1 MPYVSVLF
9 FITLLTHL
17 FSPRIES
24 MSMYTFENEY
34 SGAPYDDL
42 LSIYMQSFRDNFSL
56 PALTD
61 YVSGKTLTYGALAQR
76 IARLHL
82 FYELCGVR
90 PGDKI
95 ALLGKNTPTWVVTF
109 MATVTYG
116 AVIVPVLHD
125 FSPADATNIIN
136 HSDAVML
143 FVSEPIFSHLDFEQM
158 PNLRAVVSVE
168 TRKVIAERGAVSHLA
183 IVKSLTRRF
192 RRRYPSGFGPDN
204 IEYRHF
210 DGSSTAVI
218 NYTSGTTG
226 FSKGVML
233 SLDNLRGNVVFGIRS
248 RLHYQGSRALS
259 FLPLAHAY
267 GCAFDMLVPLAVG
280 THVTLFGKVPT
291 PTLLVKAMN
300 QVRPS
305 LIICV
310 PLILEKIYRK
320 MIVPMISKPSVR
332 WVLAVPMLDKAIYTL
347 IRSKLV
353 DAFGGAFEEVIVGGA
368 PLNPEVEEFLYR
380 IKFPFTV
387 GYGMTECAPLISYTP
402 WRRFRPGSSGRVL
415 KGIMEAKILADDTKP
430 ATADGKRQGEIMV
443 RGLNVMKGYYKN
455 PDATGAVLEED
466 GWLHTGDMG
475 SIGEPDNRTIYIRG
489 RYKTMILTANGQN
502 IYPEEIEAKLNNM
515 PFVSECLVVDRN
527 GHLFALVYPDADE
540 VEAHRLSDGQ
550 LAEAMESNRVE
561 LNSLVAPYERIEG
574 IEIMQ
579 EEFAKTP
586 KRSIRRFLY
595 K

>member
-1 MPYVSVLF
+1 MTYK
-9 FITLLTHL
+9 
-17 FSPRIES
+17 
-24 MSMYTFENEY
+24 FEEQY
-34 SGAPYDDL
+34 QVAPYDDL
-42 LSIYMQSFRDNFSL
+42 LQIYQHSFADNFPL

-61 YVSGKTLTYGALAQR
+61 YISGKTISYGDMARR

-82 FYELCGVR
+82 FFELAGVK

-95 ALLGKNTPTWVVTF
+95 ALLGRNTPNWVITF

-116 AVIVPVLHD
+116 AVIVPVLND
-125 FSPADATNIIN
+125 FNPAYARHIIN

-143 FVSEPIFSHLDFEQM
+143 FVADGIFPTLDFDQL
-158 PNLRAVVSVE
+158 PQLRAAISLD
-168 TRKVIAERGAVSHLA
+168 TRTVIAEREPRCNETRSTPTTHKS
-183 IVKSLTRRF
+183 IVTNLTRNF
-192 RRRYPSGFGPDN
+192 RKRYPEGFAPKD
-204 IEYRHF
+204 IVYRHY
-210 DGSSTAVI
+210 DGDSICVI

-248 RLHYQGSRALS
+248 KLHYQNSRVLS

-280 THVTLFGKVPT
+280 SHVTLLGKIPT
-291 PTLLVKAMN
+291 PALLLKAMK

-320 MIVPMISKPSVR
+320 VVVPMITKKPIR
-332 WVLAVPMLDKAIYTL
+332 WVLELPGIEKAVYSI
-347 IRSKLV
+347 IRNKLV
-353 DAFGGAFEEVIVGGA
+353 EAFGGSFEEVIVGGA
-368 PLNPEVEEFLYR
+368 PLNKEVEDFLYH

-387 GYGMTECAPLISYTP
+387 GFGMTECGPLISYSP
-402 WRRFRPGSSGRVL
+402 WRRFVPGSSGRTL
-415 KGIMEAKILADDTKP
+415 RGIMEARILPDSTLTTDTSCP
-430 ATADGKRQGEIMV
+430 QGEILV

-455 PDATGAVLEED
+455 PEATEAAIDAE

-475 SIGEPDNRTIYIRG
+475 YLGSPGERTVFIRG
-489 RYKTMILTANGQN
+489 RYKTMILSSNGQN
-502 IYPEEIEAKLNNM
+502 IYPEEIESKLSNM
-515 PFVSECLVVDRN
+515 PYVNECLVIQRN
-527 GHLFALVYPDADE
+527 GHLVALCHPDADA
-540 VEAHRLSDGQ
+540 VKNDRLDRSM
-550 LAEAMESNRVE
+550 LEEAMENNRRS
-561 LNSLVAPYERIEG
+561 LNKLVAPYEQVEK
-574 IEIMQ
+574 IEIVDK
-579 EEFAKTP
+579 EFEKTP